1 MLISIEQEKRIRKD
15 ASDDGGKAVRFNLHI
30 K

>member
-1 MLISIEQEKRIRKD
+1 MLIFIKQEKRIEMTR
-15 ASDDGGKAVRFNLHI
+15 DDGGKAVRFNLHI